1 MRCIWGPGA
10 RGIWRHRGSHD
21 GSEDLKQAL
30 LGHLHREF
38 QEHLPLA
45 GAGLGTVEEG
55 DTPEGGRGEGRG
67 QRGCFSLSPE
77 ASLPLP
83 SFSFFLK

>member
-10 RGIWRHRGSHD
+10 RGIWRHRDSHA
-21 GSEDLKQAL
+21 GSEVLKQAL
-30 LGHLHREF
+30 LGHLYREF

-55 DTPEGGRGEGRG
+55 GKGGGERPEGV
-67 QRGCFSLSPE
+67 
-77 ASLPLP
+77 
-83 SFSFFLK
+83 FLLIS